1 MNNVINKLKKDT
13 NNDDNIV
20 YRKKKI
26 LYKEI
31 YIIYNQTI
39 TSSSDIS
46 NFIIRSLNNIY
57 IPTIKNI
64 KNKIN
69 NFKYKELNNYN
80 DLTYYL
86 NSGFTIIIYSQN
98 KYMYLFHW
106 TISLLYF
113 QEQSDLQDRQF
124 FHQY

>member
-86 NSGFTIIIYSQN
+86 NSGFTIII
-98 KYMYLFHW
+98 
-106 TISLLYF
+106 
-113 QEQSDLQDRQF
+113 
-124 FHQY
+124 